1 MHVLGIANHSTY
13 YKLLEDLEEFG
24 AIKLLEKGRNQHEAP
39 IVALVIFAKAT
50 TKQLQS
56 NVEADMQADSGQCI
70 HNQTIQTI
78 KPNKQTKENTG
89 ETSSP
94 SPPKSSLKDT
104 LPQREYEF
112 KRKCCEF
119 IPAYNLQMIQEFF
132 SWWSEK
138 NKTETKMKWEL
149 ERTFEIG
156 KRLATWAKREKE
168 FKNNKTTQNEYT
180 PRISKT
186 EWEAK
191 TGQKYLGQDDP
202 NA

>member
-1 MHVLGIANHSTY
+1 MVKKSH
-13 YKLLEDLEEFG
+13 
-24 AIKLLEKGRNQHEAP
+24 NQHYSN
-39 IVALVIFAKAT
+39 IVALSNFDKAT
-50 TKQLQS
+50 DKALDKAIINQDTKQHES
-56 NVEADMQADSGQCI
+56 NDSI
-70 HNQTIQTI
+70 IKHITI
-78 KPNKQTKENTG
+78 NKEPINNVLG

-149 ERTFEIG
+149 ERTFEIS

-168 FKNNKTTQNEYT
+168 FKNNKTTQHEYT